1 MIFSADETSDV
12 GMKRGSPITPD
23 VPTENNAFTGTVQV
37 IVIETDTKE
46 NVDHLIS
53 REDLLNMLMALQ

>member
-1 MIFSADETSDV
+1 MVFSADETSDV
-12 GMKRGSPITPD
+12 GLKRGAPITPD

-37 IVIETDTKE
+37 VVIETDTKE

-53 REDLLNMLMALQ
+53 REDLLNMLMAMQ